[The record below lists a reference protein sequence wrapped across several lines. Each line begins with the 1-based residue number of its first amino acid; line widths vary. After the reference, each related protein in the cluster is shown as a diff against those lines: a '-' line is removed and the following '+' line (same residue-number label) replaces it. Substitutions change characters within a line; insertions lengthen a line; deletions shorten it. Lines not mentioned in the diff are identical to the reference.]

1 MMARYAWL
9 GGLVLAIVVVVG
21 VIVAVNSDKT
31 KSLRIFIWEEY
42 IDPEVFRIFEREFGA
57 KVIEDN
63 YGSNED
69 MRAKLQAGGAVYD
82 LVVPSDYMVVLL
94 RKEGLLLP
102 IDLSRIP
109 NLQYLGARF
118 RDPPYDPG
126 HRYSVP
132 YQWGITGI
140 GYNKRQVIPPPTRWT
155 DLFEPTRIEPY
166 KNRISM
172 LNDMREVIAAAL
184 VALGLSPEST
194 DPQHLAQA
202 QALLLEQKPFLAKY
216 DSESFE
222 DSLASGETVLAHGW
236 SGEIAM
242 AQAQNPDIA
251 FVVPAEGTFVFVD
264 NWAIP
269 KGARQKE
276 LAEAFMNFVLRP
288 EISAMIVNH
297 ARYASVNEAARAFI
311 KPEILNGP
319 SYAWP
324 EDTKLWWLHDFD
336 DAGRLYERVWLE
348 LKGR

>member
-1 MMARYAWL
+1 MARYVWL
-9 GGLVLAIVVVVG
+9 GGLVLAVAVVVG
-21 VIVAVNSDKT
+21 VLVAIDSDTTKT
-31 KSLRIFIWEEY
+31 LRIFIWEEY
-42 IDPEVFRIFEREFGA
+42 INPEVYRRFEQEFAA

-69 MRAKLQAGGAVYD
+69 MRAKLQAGGAGYD
-82 LVVPSDYMVVLL
+82 LVVPSDYMVALL
-94 RKEGLLLP
+94 RKDGLLLP

-109 NLQYLGARF
+109 NLTHLAARF
-118 RDPPYDPG
+118 RDPSYDPG

-140 GYNKRQVIPPPTRWT
+140 GYNKSQVIPPPTRWA
-155 DLFEPTRIEPY
+155 DLFEPAWMGPY
-166 KNRISM
+166 RRRISM
-172 LNDMREVIAAAL
+172 LNDMREVIGAAL
-184 VALGLSPEST
+184 VASGHSPETT
-194 DPQHLAQA
+194 DPQHLAEA
-202 QALLLEQKPFLAKY
+202 QALLQQQKPFLAKY

-222 DSLASGETVLAHGW
+222 DSLASGETVLAQGW

-242 AQAQNPDIA
+242 AQSQNPDIA
-251 FVVPAEGTFVFVD
+251 FTVPSEGAFVFVD

-276 LAEAFMNFVLRP
+276 LAEEFINFVLRP
-288 EISAMIVNH
+288 DISAMIVNH
-297 ARYASVNEAARAFI
+297 ARYASVNEAAKSLI

-319 SYAWP
+319 SYFWP
-324 EDTKLWWLHDFD
+324 EGTKLWWLHDFD

>member
-1 MMARYAWL
+1 
-9 GGLVLAIVVVVG
+9 LAILLVVG
-21 VIVAVNSDKT
+21 IMLAINSSRT
-31 KSLRIFIWEEY
+31 TSLRIFIWEEY
-42 IDPEVFRIFEREFGA
+42 IDPEVFRLFEREFGA
-57 KVIEDN
+57 RVIEDN
-63 YGSNED
+63 FGSNEE

-102 IDLSRIP
+102 IDLASIP
-109 NLQYLGARF
+109 NLRHLGERF

-140 GYNKRQVIPPPTRWT
+140 GYNKSQVNPPPAGWI
-155 DLFEPTRIEPY
+155 DLFDPARIAPY

-184 VALGLSPEST
+184 VASGHSPESA
-194 DPQHLAQA
+194 DAQALAQA
-202 QALLLEQKPFLAKY
+202 QALLLRQKPFLAKY

-222 DSLASGETVLAHGW
+222 DSLASGETVLAQGW

-242 AQAQNPDIA
+242 AQAQNPDIG
-251 FVVPAEGTFVFVD
+251 FIVPAEGTFVFVD

-269 KGARQKE
+269 QGARQTQ
-276 LAEAFMNFVLRP
+276 LAMEFMNFVLRP
-288 EISAMIVNH
+288 EISAMIVNYT
-297 ARYASVNEAARAFI
+297 RYASVNEDAKALI
-311 KPEILNGP
+311 KPAILNGP
-319 SYAWP
+319 SYSWP
-324 EDTKLWWLHDFD
+324 TDAKLWWLHDFS
-336 DAGRLYERVWLE
+336 DASRLYERVWLE

>member
-1 MMARYAWL
+1 MARYASMAGL
-9 GGLVLAIVVVVG
+9 GLALLAVVG
-21 VIVAVNSDKT
+21 VLIVVNSDKAQT
-31 KSLRIFIWEEY
+31 LRVFIWEEY
-42 IDPEVFRIFEREFGA
+42 IDPEVFLLFEREFGA
-57 KVIEDN
+57 KVTEDN

-69 MRAKLQAGGAVYD
+69 MRAKLQAGGAAYD

-94 RKEGLLLP
+94 RKEGLLSPL
-102 IDLSRIP
+102 DLGRIP
-109 NLQYLGARF
+109 NLRYVGERF

-140 GYNKRQVIPPPTRWT
+140 GYNTRLVVPPPRGWT
-155 DLFEPTRIEPY
+155 ELFAPTWIAPY

-184 VALGLSPEST
+184 VAAGHSPEGL

-202 QALLLEQKPFLAKY
+202 QALLLQQKPFLAKY

-222 DSLASGETVLAHGW
+222 DSLASGETVLAQGW

-242 AQAQNPDIA
+242 AQAQNPDIG
-251 FVVPAEGTFVFVD
+251 FIVPAEGTFVFVD

-269 KGARQKE
+269 KGARQPE
-276 LAEAFMNFVLRP
+276 LAHEFMNFVLRP
-288 EISAMIVNH
+288 EISARIVNH

-311 KPEILNGP
+311 KPEILSSP

-324 EDTKLWWLHDFD
+324 TDTQLWWLHDFD

>member
-1 MMARYAWL
+1 MARYAWL
-9 GGLVLAIVVVVG
+9 GGVVLAIVVAVG
-21 VIVAVNSDKT
+21 VILALNADRTKT
-31 KSLRIFIWEEY
+31 LRIFIWEEY
-42 IDPEVFRIFEREFGA
+42 IDPEVYTLFEREFGA

-82 LVVPSDYMVVLL
+82 LVVPSDYMVRLL
-94 RKEGLLLP
+94 RQAGLLLP
-102 IDLSRIP
+102 INLSHVP
-109 NLQYLGARF
+109 NLKHLAARF

-126 HRYSVP
+126 HGYSVP

-140 GYNKRQVIPPPTRWT
+140 GYNKKLVNPPPARYV
-155 DLFEPTRIEPY
+155 DLFEPTQIEPY
-166 KNRISM
+166 RHRISM
-172 LNDMREVIAAAL
+172 LNDMREVIGAAL
-184 VALGLSPEST
+184 VALGHTPDTT
-194 DPQHLAQA
+194 DPQHLAEA
-202 QALLLEQKPFLAKY
+202 QALLLRQKPFLAKY

-242 AQAQNPDIA
+242 AQSQNPDIA
-251 FVVPAEGTFVFVD
+251 FVIPAEGTFVFVD

-269 KGARQKE
+269 KGARQQE
-276 LAEAFMNFVLRP
+276 LAEAFINFVLRP

-297 ARYASVNEAARAFI
+297 ARYASVNDAARPMI
-311 KPEILNGP
+311 KPEILHGP

-324 EDTKLWWLHDFD
+324 ESSKVWWLNDFS

>member
-9 GGLVLAIVVVVG
+9 GGLGLAILVVVG
-21 VIVAVNSDKT
+21 VIVAVNANRT

-42 IDPEVFRIFEREFGA
+42 IDPEVFQLFEREFGA

-69 MRAKLQAGGAVYD
+69 MRAKLQAGGTVYD
-82 LVVPSDYMVVLL
+82 LVVPSDYMVMLL
-94 RKEGLLLP
+94 KQEGLLLP

-109 NLQYLGARF
+109 NLRYLGERF

-126 HRYSVP
+126 HHYSVP

-140 GYNKRQVIPPPTRWT
+140 GYNKGQVMPPPTRWA
-155 DLFEPTRIEPY
+155 DLFDPAWIEPY

-184 VALGLSPEST
+184 VASGDSPESSA
-194 DPQHLAQA
+194 PQHLAQA
-202 QALLLEQKPFLAKY
+202 RALLLGQKPFLAKY

-222 DSLASGETVLAHGW
+222 DSLASGETVLAQGW

-242 AQAQNPDIA
+242 AQAENPDVA

-276 LAEAFMNFVLRP
+276 LAMEFMNFVLRP

-297 ARYASVNEAARAFI
+297 ARYASVNEAAKVFI

-319 SYAWP
+319 SYYLP
-324 EDTKLWWLHDFD
+324 ENTKLWWLHDFS

>member
-1 MMARYAWL
+1 MARYVWL
-9 GGLVLAIVVVVG
+9 GGMALVIVIVVG
-21 VIVAVNSDKT
+21 VIMAIYSDQTKT
-31 KSLRIFIWEEY
+31 LRIFIWEEY
-42 IDPEVFRIFEREFGA
+42 IDPEVFRLFEREFGA
-57 KVIEDN
+57 KVLEDN

-82 LVVPSDYMVVLL
+82 LVVPSDYMVTLL
-94 RKEGLLLP
+94 RKDGLLLP
-102 IDLSRIP
+102 IDLSRVP
-109 NLQYLGARF
+109 NLQYVGERF

-126 HRYSVP
+126 HLYSVP

-140 GYNKRQVIPPPTRWT
+140 GYHKRQVTPPPTRWA
-155 DLFEPTRIEPY
+155 DLFEPAWIEPY

-184 VALGLSPEST
+184 VASGHSPEST
-194 DPQHLAQA
+194 DPQHLAQV
-202 QALLLEQKPFLAKY
+202 QALLLRQKPFLAKY

-222 DSLASGETVLAHGW
+222 DSLASEETVLAQGW
-236 SGEIAM
+236 SGELAM

-264 NWAIP
+264 NWVIP
-269 KGARQKE
+269 KGARQKAV
-276 LAEAFMNFVLRP
+276 AEDFMNFVLRP

-297 ARYASVNEAARAFI
+297 ARYASVNEAARSFI

-319 SYAWP
+319 SYVWP
-324 EDTKLWWLHDFD
+324 KDTQLWWLHDFS

>member
-21 VIVAVNSDKT
+21 VMVVVNSDKT
-31 KSLRIFIWEEY
+31 PMLRIFIWEEY
-42 IDPEVFRIFEREFGA
+42 IDPDVYRLFEREFGA
-57 KVIEDN
+57 KVLEDN

-82 LVVPSDYMVVLL
+82 LVVPSDYMVTLL
-94 RKEGLLLP
+94 RKDGLLLP

-109 NLQYLGARF
+109 NLQYLAAPF

-140 GYNKRQVIPPPTRWT
+140 GYNKNQVTAPPTGWA
-155 DLFEPTRIEPY
+155 DLFEPAWIEPY

-184 VALGLSPEST
+184 LALGHSPETT

-202 QALLLEQKPFLAKY
+202 QALLLRQKPFLAKY

-222 DSLASGETVLAHGW
+222 DSLASTETVLAQGW
-236 SGEIAM
+236 SGEIAV
-242 AQAQNPDIA
+242 AQTQNPDIDFA
-251 FVVPAEGTFVFVD
+251 VPNEGTLVFVD

-269 KGARQKE
+269 KGARQKA
-276 LAEAFMNFVLRP
+276 LAEDFMNFVLRP

-297 ARYASVNEAARAFI
+297 ARYASVNDAARAFI
-311 KPEILNGP
+311 KPDILNGP
-319 SYAWP
+319 SYYWP
-324 EDTKLWWLHDFD
+324 EDTKLWWLHDFN